1 MRITKERIRHI
12 ATTVASRLQDQGLL
26 EVTGSEET
34 LIQALDKAIRDELSV
49 EDRLNAEVRNLLQ
62 QYEAEFEKGR
72 ADYQKMFTM
81 VKGKLVKERGL
92 VL

>member
-26 EVTGSEET
+26 EVTGYQET

-49 EDRLNAEVRNLLQ
+49 EDRLNVEVRNLLQ

>member
-26 EVTGSEET
+26 EVTGPEET

-62 QYEAEFEKGR
+62 QYKAEFDKGR
-72 ADYQKMFTM
+72 ADYQKMFTI

-92 VL
+92 EL

>member
-62 QYEAEFEKGR
+62 QYQAEFEKGQ

>member
-1 MRITKERIRHI
+1 MRITKERIKHI

-49 EDRLNAEVRNLLQ
+49 EDRLNVEVRDLLK

>member
-49 EDRLNAEVRNLLQ
+49 EDRLNVEVRNLLH